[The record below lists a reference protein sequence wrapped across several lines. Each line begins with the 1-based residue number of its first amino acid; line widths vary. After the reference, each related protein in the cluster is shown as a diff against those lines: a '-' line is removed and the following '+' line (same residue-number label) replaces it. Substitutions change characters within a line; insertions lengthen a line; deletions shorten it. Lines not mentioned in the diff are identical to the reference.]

1 MRPRRGAT
9 RVPTEAP
16 LALDL
21 QLSRAHDRRT
31 MNMFPQGNADSPR
44 IEEGRMPAAEE
55 LRLCIDRVIPD
66 VFNPAR
72 AQAERAAAEAVLRTR
87 RRPPDID
94 ASAIDRPVTRMAIV
108 TLKKWPDG
116 STLKCRFLD
125 GDSKQR
131 KKVEEK
137 AHFWEEYANISFK
150 FVRTADEQ
158 IRISFSADPGS
169 WSAVGTDA
177 LVERY
182 FPKHEPTMNFGWLR
196 DDTDDTE
203 YERVVVH
210 EFGHALGAI
219 HEHQQPRAKL
229 KWNIPE
235 VYRVF
240 SGPPN
245 YWSKEDIDFN
255 ILQRYSKTQTNSTS
269 FDRNSIM
276 LYAFPGSLFTDGKG
290 TRENAHLS
298 ARDKTFIARMYP
310 KP

>member
-1 MRPRRGAT
+1 
-9 RVPTEAP
+9 
-16 LALDL
+16 
-21 QLSRAHDRRT
+21 
-31 MNMFPQGNADSPR
+31 
-44 IEEGRMPAAEE
+44 MPAAED

-66 VFNPAR
+66 DFNPAR
-72 AQAERAAAEAVLRTR
+72 AQAERAAAEAAIRTM

-94 ASAIDRPVTRMAIV
+94 AEALHHPVTRMAIV
-108 TLKKWPDG
+108 TLKTWPNG
-116 STLKCRFLD
+116 SALKCRFLD
-125 GDSKQR
+125 GDAKQR
-131 KKVEEK
+131 KKVEQK
-137 AHFWEEYANISFK
+137 AHMWEQYANISFK
-150 FVRTADEQ
+150 FVRTTDEQ

-196 DDTDDTE
+196 DDTDDAE

-219 HEHQQPRAKL
+219 HEHQQPRATL
-229 KWNIPE
+229 KWNVPE

-245 YWSKEDIDFN
+245 SGSKEDIDFN

-269 FDRNSIM
+269 FDRRSIM

-290 TRENAHLS
+290 TPTNTALS
-298 ARDKTFIARMYP
+298 SRDESFIAKMYP
-310 KP
+310 KST

>member
-1 MRPRRGAT
+1 
-9 RVPTEAP
+9 
-16 LALDL
+16 
-21 QLSRAHDRRT
+21 
-31 MNMFPQGNADSPR
+31 MNEFLMGNADSPR
-44 IEEGRMPAAEE
+44 VRRAAMPAAEE

-66 VFNPAR
+66 DFNPAR
-72 AQAERAAAEAVLRTR
+72 AQAERAVAEAALRTMR
-87 RRPPDID
+87 RPPPDID
-94 ASAIDRPVTRMAIV
+94 AAAIQHPVVRLAIV
-108 TLKKWPDG
+108 TLKKWPNG

-125 GDSKQR
+125 GDAAQR
-131 KKVEEK
+131 KKVEGK
-137 AHFWEEYANISFK
+137 AHIWEQYADVTFK
-150 FVRTADEQ
+150 FVTTTDEQ

-219 HEHQQPRAKL
+219 HEHQAPGAKL

-245 YWSKEDIDFN
+245 YWSKADIDFN
-255 ILQRYSKTQTNSTS
+255 ILQRYSRTQTNSTS
-269 FDRNSIM
+269 FDRRSIM

-290 TRENAHLS
+290 TPTNTHLS
-298 ARDKTFIARMYP
+298 PRDEKFIAQMYP
-310 KP
+310 KPT